1 MVFFFIKTV
10 TLFIRVFLAGG
21 QRCHSN
27 TSLPIGM
34 YGHQT
39 AYDITSNALYLFGG
53 MHPQEVVSQLIR
65 KWDINTDTWTQL
77 SITTPTSTFSGSSVT
92 WFFNYGNAAATI
104 NDIVYFIGIHD
115 GYYNSG
121 TVYRFRLSTLEWLS
135 PASITKPPR
144 PAIKG

>member
-77 SITTPTSTFSGSSVT
+77 SITTPIS
-92 WFFNYGNAAATI
+92 
-104 NDIVYFIGIHD
+104 
-115 GYYNSG
+115 NSLG
-121 TVYRFRLSTLEWLS
+121 WVVNRFWSYVNT
-135 PASITKPPR
+135 A
-144 PAIKG
+144 